1 MNKIKELIFL
11 RMLKT
16 EINEKDNDNL
26 IAKNSEGNQVNND
39 NVVTNK
45 VPKKRWKKLIVIL
58 IIVLILGTIVG
69 LIIYF
74 NVRKTEIN
82 MSNVTAITEV
92 GDNFNITGTAD
103 GKKDET
109 YTIDTKSNNSYSYRI
124 TTDTYDL
131 YLAIKGNSLPLRIR
145 AQQFQESNNIIKWV
159 VAGHELDQTADPA
172 QPNYYPSE
180 FLTFLKKTISTW
192 QSVPEPFPWLS
203 LISLLLP
210 ILIFILIFLYFLKMS
225 KMQAGGGIFGIGD
238 SGAQLAKTNIKFSDV
253 AGLKEEKEE
262 LYEIVDYLKKPQK
275 YIAMGAR
282 VPRGVILYGAP
293 GTGKTL
299 LAKAV
304 AGEAGVPF
312 LQISGSQFEDML
324 VGVGAKRV
332 RDLFAKARKSAPA
345 IIFIDE
351 IDSVASKRGKN
362 EFGGG
367 LADQTINQLL
377 AEMDGFNT
385 STGIVVIAA
394 TNRLDVLDEAILRPG
409 RFDRHIQVTLPD
421 IREREEVLKIHAHNK
436 NISSKVSLADIAR
449 RTPGFSGAQ
458 LENVLNEAT
467 LLAVRQNKT
476 NISLEDIDE
485 GIDRVIGGPAKHS
498 KIISEQERKLIAYHE
513 SGHALVGLYTPGS
526 EIVQKITIIPR
537 GSAGG
542 YTMQTP
548 EDIEKNIQSK
558 KDLLALI
565 RMTLGGRAA
574 EEVIFGPES
583 ITTGASNDLYKVTNI
598 ARAMVTQLGMSKVGM
613 TQFFPSEGF
622 VNPYQQQKL
631 FSDTKQKEIDAEIEK
646 IINDEYL
653 KAKKIISTN
662 KKELELIVDALLINE
677 TIIKEEI
684 DFIHKHKKL
693 PNNILERKKDT
704 KLKQKQSNKKTNEIT
719 WEKSSFKK

>member
-16 EINEKDNDNL
+16 EIKEKNNENL
-26 IAKNSEGNQVNND
+26 ITKDSSD

-45 VPKKRWKKLIVIL
+45 VPKKRWKKLIIIL
-58 IIVLILGTIVG
+58 IVVLILGTIVG

-74 NVRKTEIN
+74 NVRRTEIS
-82 MSNVTAITEV
+82 MTNVTAIVTTSDKNFEV
-92 GDNFNITGTAD
+92 TGTVD
-103 GKKDET
+103 GKKDQK
-109 YTIDTKSNNSYSYRI
+109 YTIDKNSNNSFSYRI
-124 TTDTYDL
+124 TNDTYDL
-131 YLAIKGNSLPLRIR
+131 YLAVKNNSLPLRIR
-145 AQQFQESNNIIKWV
+145 AQQFEESGNVIKWV
-159 VAGHELDQTADPA
+159 IGGYEIPDNDAL
-172 QPNYYPSE
+172 
-180 FLTFLKKTISTW
+180 FLTFLKSKTISTW

-225 KMQAGGGIFGIGD
+225 KMQAGGSIFGIGD

-262 LYEIVDYLKKPQK
+262 LYEIVDYLKQPQK

-332 RDLFAKARKSAPA
+332 RDLFGKARKSAPA

-421 IREREEVLKIHAHNK
+421 IREREEVLKIHARNK

-476 NISLEDIDE
+476 NISIEDIDE

-498 KIISEQERKLIAYHE
+498 KVISEQERKLIAYHE

-622 VNPYQQQKL
+622 INPYQQQKL
-631 FSDTKQKEIDAEIEK
+631 FSDTKQKEIDTEIEK
-646 IINDEYL
+646 IINNEYIN
-653 KAKKIISTN
+653 AKKIINTH
-662 KKELELIVDALLINE
+662 KKELELIVEALLINE

-693 PNNILERKKDT
+693 PSSILERKKT
-704 KLKQKQSNKKTNEIT
+704 AKLKPKQNDEKKDEIT
-719 WEKSSFKK
+719 WENSNFKK